1 MTPVVF
7 LDRDGVVNADIGFL
21 WRRED
26 CVWVPGA
33 PAAIRL
39 FNERGWPVVVITN
52 QSGVARG
59 YYREED
65 VHILH
70 EWMKTE
76 LHRLGA
82 RIDAFYF
89 CPHHPKGAIAA
100 YTQECD
106 CRKPRPGMLRRAE
119 AELGADLQRSWV
131 IGDRH
136 GDVQVAWN
144 AGARGALVK
153 TGYGRGEWEDLAPSW
168 PRQPDL
174 VAENVFEAVEAILR
188 RDAA

>member
-7 LDRDGVVNADIGFL
+7 LDRDGVVNADIGYL

-26 CVWVPGA
+26 CVWIPGA
-33 PAAIRL
+33 PEAIRL
-39 FNERGWPVVVITN
+39 FNKRGWPVVVITN

-65 VHILH
+65 VLALH
-70 EWMKTE
+70 GWMNNE
-76 LHRLGA
+76 LHQLGA

-106 CRKPRPGMLRRAE
+106 CRKPRPGLILQAMADWRADPLTSFLIGDKESDVAAAE
-119 AELGADLQRSWV
+119 AAGIRGYRFNGPNLLDFVKKILQ
-131 IGDRH
+131 
-136 GDVQVAWN
+136 
-144 AGARGALVK
+144 
-153 TGYGRGEWEDLAPSW
+153 
-168 PRQPDL
+168 
-174 VAENVFEAVEAILR
+174 
-188 RDAA
+188 

>member
-1 MTPVVF
+1 MTPVIF
-7 LDRDGVVNADIGFL
+7 LDRDGVVNADIGYL

-26 CVWVPGA
+26 CVWIPGA

-65 VHILH
+65 VRILH
-70 EWMKTE
+70 EWMKAE

-100 YTQECD
+100 YTRECD
-106 CRKPRPGMLRRAE
+106 CRKPQPGLILQAMADWRADPLTSLLIGDKDSDVAAAE
-119 AELGADLQRSWV
+119 A
-131 IGDRH
+131 
-136 GDVQVAWN
+136 
-144 AGARGALVK
+144 AGIRGYRFNGPNLLDFVK
-153 TGYGRGEWEDLAPSW
+153 K
-168 PRQPDL
+168 
-174 VAENVFEAVEAILR
+174 ILH
-188 RDAA
+188 